1 MEKVEVFLLGP
12 PRVYINKKRYLFPYG
27 RAEGMFYYLVTKGYE
42 NKQILEDIFWGDKY
56 DEEKANRNYRNALYH
71 IRKAFGKDFL
81 ITDGRQQL
89 KINPEADLWIDL
101 EEMKGNLE
109 ILSGKENFW
118 YLDHFEVKESSQ
130 FESFI
135 RQKRVETAEKIY
147 SLAEEEL
154 GGEKCRLD
162 LCEEICK
169 NLISMDEFCEKYYQL
184 LMRLYE
190 KEGQENRAEMVY
202 RELKY
207 ILEQEL
213 DEVPGEEITR
223 LWQKISSAKER
234 KSVPEGEKPRL
245 YKQEIQS
252 EICETLLKWIS
263 MFCDRAEY
271 RKLKYFSN
279 IEEDLFVE
287 GIESLVRRGIIQE
300 EEESGRI
307 YYSFP
312 LEEERKRVYESLSLT
327 KRKSLHRL
335 MAKRFEKQFFLGKN
349 EDILP
354 KISYH
359 YFKSQDR
366 EKSDFYLKEYLS
378 RYLTI
383 AHQYFPVL
391 HNYDV
396 MYNTETY
403 LNNKKQIAFIY
414 EQMEKYVEAYKE
426 SVNPESFEKDRL
438 ELYLTMLVQSY
449 VKIPDYERSWEY
461 IRLLEEL
468 QGITE
473 EILKQKAFSCM
484 DTYQA
489 DELLC
494 LSREGV
500 NRAADTS
507 AEQGFWK
514 RLLGIGYILKGEMEK
529 GRQELLQA
537 AEIFLSKEWAEEWGA
552 NAAVA
557 YSWLGEIGR
566 LTKDYD
572 SAMEYYRKSLD
583 INANVHNISGKTLLY
598 LHMGKGL
605 FDTGNDKMAERYI
618 KAAVQS
624 FEHLHVMF
632 KRSSAYSYEAV
643 LLFRKGDFEG
653 GAVYLEK
660 AGQSAVYSRDPFER
674 CLYIRIISLIT
685 KSSACPCRCRKRLE
699 ENRQAFSEKE
709 EQAKIPSLW
718 ERKYL
723 DQFCIF

>member
-1 MEKVEVFLLGP
+1 MDKIEVFLLGT
-12 PRVYINKKRYLFPYG
+12 PRVYVNKKRYLFPYG
-27 RAEGMFYYLVTKGYE
+27 RVEGMFYYLITKGYE
-42 NKQILEDIFWGDKY
+42 NKQVLEDIFWGDKY

-89 KINPEADLWIDL
+89 RINPEADLWMDL
-101 EEMKGNLE
+101 IEMKSDLE

-130 FESFI
+130 FENFI
-135 RQKRVETAEKIY
+135 RQKRIETAEKIY
-147 SLAEEEL
+147 FLTEDEL
-154 GGEKCRLD
+154 FKDKCRLD

-169 NLISMDEFCEKYYQL
+169 NLIAMDEFCEKYYQL
-184 LMRLYE
+184 LMKLYE
-190 KEGQENRAEMVY
+190 KAGQRNRADMVY
-202 RELKY
+202 RELQY

-213 DEVPGEEITR
+213 DEVPGEEITK
-223 LWQKISSAKER
+223 LWQKIISQKER
-234 KSVPEGEKPRL
+234 ERVQEEKTPFSNTGESQSDICKS
-245 YKQEIQS
+245 
-252 EICETLLKWIS
+252 LLEWIS

-271 RKLKYFSN
+271 RKLKYFSGL
-279 IEEDLFVE
+279 EDSLFVE
-287 GIESLVRRGIIQE
+287 GIESLVRGGMIRE
-300 EEESGRI
+300 EEDAGRI

-312 LEEERKRVYESLSLT
+312 NEEERIRAYESLSLT
-327 KRKSLHRL
+327 KRKSLHSL
-335 MAKRFEKQFFLGKN
+335 MAKRFEKQFFMGKN

-366 EKSDFYLKEYLS
+366 KKSDFYLKEYLR
-378 RYLTI
+378 RYLAI
-383 AHQYFPVL
+383 AHEFFPVL
-391 HNYDV
+391 HDYDV

-403 LNNKKQIAFIY
+403 LNNRKQIEFIY
-414 EQMEKYVEAYKE
+414 KQMEAYVEVYKE
-426 SVNPESFEKDRL
+426 SVNPGGFEKERL

-461 IRLLEEL
+461 IGLLEEL
-468 QGITE
+468 QGTAKE
-473 EILKQKAFSCM
+473 TLKQKAYLAM
-484 DTYQA
+484 DTCQA
-489 DELLC
+489 DALIRY
-494 LSREGV
+494 SREGLWQ
-500 NRAADTS
+500 AADTS

-514 RLLGIGYILKGEMEK
+514 RFQGIGYVLKGEMEK
-529 GRQELLQA
+529 GSRELLEA
-537 AEIFLSKEWAEEWGA
+537 ADIFLDKEWKEEWGA

-583 INANVHNISGKTLLY
+583 IHANIHNISGKTLLY

-605 FDTGNDKMAERYI
+605 FDTGIDCMAERYI
-618 KAAVQS
+618 KAAIQS
-624 FEHLHVMF
+624 FEHLHVVY
-632 KRSSAYSYEAV
+632 KRSTAYAYEAV

-653 GAVYLEK
+653 GAMYLKK
-660 AGQSAVYSRDPFER
+660 AGQYARHSRDPVER
-674 CLYIRIISLIT
+674 CLYSRIFGLIT
-685 KSSACPCRCRKRLE
+685 QSSDCPCESRLKIGEDMQTFDVRE
-699 ENRQAFSEKE
+699 ERS
-709 EQAKIPSLW
+709 KISSIW

>member
-1 MEKVEVFLLGP
+1 MEKIEVFLLGI
-12 PRVYINKKRYLFPYG
+12 PRVYVNKKRYLFPYG
-27 RAEGMFYYLVTKGYE
+27 RAEGMFYYLITKGYE
-42 NKQILEDIFWGDKY
+42 NKQVLEDIFWGDKY

-81 ITDGRQQL
+81 ITDGRQQIR
-89 KINPEADLWIDL
+89 INPEADLWVDL
-101 EEMKGNLE
+101 AEMKENLE

-135 RQKRVETAEKIY
+135 RQKRIETAERIY
-147 SLAEEEL
+147 FLTEEEL
-154 GGEKCRLD
+154 SREKCRLD

-190 KEGQENRAEMVY
+190 KAGQENRAEMIY
-202 RELKY
+202 RELQY

-213 DEVPGEEITR
+213 DEVPGEEITK
-223 LWQKISSAKER
+223 LWQQISSRKER
-234 KSVPEGEKPRL
+234 KIVQEEKKPVFF
-245 YKQEIQS
+245 KQESQS
-252 EICETLLKWIS
+252 EVCESLLKWTA

-271 RKLKYFSN
+271 RKLKYFSGF
-279 IEEDLFVE
+279 EEELFVE
-287 GIESLVRRGIIQE
+287 GIESLVRRGMIRE
-300 EEESGRI
+300 EEDSGRI
-307 YYSFP
+307 YYSFST
-312 LEEERKRVYESLSLT
+312 EEERRRVYESLSLT
-327 KRKSLHRL
+327 KRKSLHSL
-335 MAKRFEKQFFLGKN
+335 MAKRFEKQFFLGRD

-366 EKSDFYLKEYLS
+366 KKSDYYLKEYLS

-391 HNYDV
+391 HDYDV

-403 LNNKKQIAFIY
+403 LNNKKQIEFIY
-414 EQMEKYVEAYKE
+414 EQMEKYVEEYTE
-426 SVNPESFEKDRL
+426 SVNPESYEKDRL

-449 VKIPDYERSWEY
+449 VKIPDYEKSWEY
-461 IRLLEEL
+461 IGLLEKL
-468 QGITE
+468 QGTTE
-473 EILKQKAFSCM
+473 ETLKQKAFLCM
-484 DTYQA
+484 DTYRA
-489 DELLC
+489 DELLRF
-494 LSREGV
+494 SREGAE
-500 NRAADTS
+500 RAQEAS
-507 AEQGFWK
+507 GEQGFWE
-514 RLLGIGYILKGEMEK
+514 RLQGIGYILRGEMEK
-529 GRQELLQA
+529 GRQKLLGA
-537 AEIFLSKEWAEEWGA
+537 AEIFLGKERLEEWGA

-566 LTKDYD
+566 LTEDYD

-624 FEHLHVMF
+624 FEHLHVMY
-632 KRSSAYSYEAV
+632 KRSSAYAYEAV
-643 LLFRKGDFEG
+643 LLFRKGDFFG
-653 GAVYLEK
+653 GAEYLEK
-660 AGQSAVYSRDPFER
+660 AGQYAGYSRDPFER
-674 CLYIRIISLIT
+674 CLYSRILALIT
-685 KSSACPCRCRKRLE
+685 RSSACPGKCRRMLE
-699 ENRQAFSEKE
+699 ENRQTFDERE
-709 EQAKIPSLW
+709 EQAKIPSVW

-723 DQFCIF
+723 DRFCIF